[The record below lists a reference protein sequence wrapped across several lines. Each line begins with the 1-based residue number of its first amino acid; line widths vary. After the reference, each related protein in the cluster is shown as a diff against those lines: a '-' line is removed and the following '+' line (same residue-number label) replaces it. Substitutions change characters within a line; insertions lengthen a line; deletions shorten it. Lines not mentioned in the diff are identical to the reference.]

1 MSGKIGRLV
10 RGLVQA
16 QQELHHQQKLQEE
29 EQEDEVEEVVEP
41 ACDLLAVLRG
51 AVAPAD
57 EDYIETPID
66 TGELILSYRLGSI
79 QMEIH
84 NFYIS
89 VASIFKKTNSRKMAP
104 QQIVLMSNMLFPLD
118 DKRSACSKWCDQEER
133 YERKYVAQFLSIMQ
147 YTLSSIS
154 GATFLFFSVD
164 LS

>member
-51 AVAPAD
+51 AVAPAH
-57 EDYIETPID
+57 EDYIENPID

-79 QMEIH
+79 QMGIH

-89 VASIFKKTNSRKMAP
+89 VASILKKKNSWKVAP
-104 QQIVLMSNMLFPLD
+104 KQIVLVS
-118 DKRSACSKWCDQEER
+118 SYC
-133 YERKYVAQFLSIMQ
+133 FLLMMKGPRAVGGGGKI
-147 YTLSSIS
+147 
-154 GATFLFFSVD
+154 
-164 LS
+164 

>member
-57 EDYIETPID
+57 EDYIENPVD
-66 TGELILSYRLGSI
+66 TGELFLSYRLGSI
-79 QMEIH
+79 EMGIH
-84 NFYIS
+84 NLYQCSLNFEG
-89 VASIFKKTNSRKMAP
+89 KNLRKMAP
-104 QQIVLMSNMLFPLD
+104 QQIVLMS
-118 DKRSACSKWCDQEER
+118 SYC
-133 YERKYVAQFLSIMQ
+133 FLLTIKC
-147 YTLSSIS
+147 LRPVGGGGKI
-154 GATFLFFSVD
+154 
-164 LS
+164 

>member
-29 EQEDEVEEVVEP
+29 EQGDEVEEVVEP

-66 TGELILSYRLGSI
+66 TGELILSFRLGSI
-79 QMEIH
+79 QMGNH
-84 NFYIS
+84 SLYL
-89 VASIFKKTNSRKMAP
+89 V
-104 QQIVLMSNMLFPLD
+104 
-118 DKRSACSKWCDQEER
+118 
-133 YERKYVAQFLSIMQ
+133 
-147 YTLSSIS
+147 
-154 GATFLFFSVD
+154 
-164 LS
+164 